1 MNKKSYAWKSILQA
15 CHVIDVGSIWRISAR
30 KSVQIREDR
39 WIPKIPAGKIVSP
52 FAVPSPA
59 ASFSALLDEETCSCK
74 ADLVR
79 QEFLPHKVNLILGI
93 PLSDQVISNK
103 FVWLPSSNGNY
114 TTYSAYYLLSIVN
127 RSLQPNCST

>member
-1 MNKKSYAWKSILQA
+1 M
-15 CHVIDVGSIWRISAR
+15 GSIWRISAG

-39 WIPKIPAGKIVSP
+39 WIPKIPAAKIVSP
-52 FAVPSPA
+52 FAVPSLA
-59 ASFSALLDEETCSCK
+59 ASFSALLDEETCSWK

-114 TTYSAYYLLSIVN
+114 TTCSAYYLLSMVN
-127 RSLQPNCST
+127 KSLQPNYST

>member
-1 MNKKSYAWKSILQA
+1 M
-15 CHVIDVGSIWRISAR
+15 GSIWRISAG

-39 WIPKIPAGKIVSP
+39 WIPKIPAAKIVSP
-52 FAVPSPA
+52 FTVPSLA
-59 ASFSALLDEETCSCK
+59 ASFSALLDEETCSWK

-114 TTYSAYYLLSIVN
+114 TTCSAYYLLSMVN
-127 RSLQPNCST
+127 KSLQPNYST